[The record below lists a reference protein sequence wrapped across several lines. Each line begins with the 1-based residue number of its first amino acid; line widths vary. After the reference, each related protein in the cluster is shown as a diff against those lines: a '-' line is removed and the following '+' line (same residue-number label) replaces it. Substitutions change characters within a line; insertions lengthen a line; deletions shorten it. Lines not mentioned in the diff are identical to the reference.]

1 MGCGIAVRVGR
12 FGPLKILKGTKINLI
27 GIYKITN
34 IVNSKSYIGQS
45 RNIEKRI
52 AKHKKTPFNPNSQE
66 YNNILYKDIRK
77 YGLEKFTFEILEE
90 CELIKL
96 NEREIYW
103 IDYYE
108 SCNPEKG
115 YNLSSGGDNN
125 APGKI
130 KDKVNEIINI
140 LRNTNTPIIEIA
152 KMYKVAYGTIL
163 DINSGISW
171 HNNDNNYPIRKL
183 NYSTRKLTKYRP
195 SKEEILKDLYNTRNI
210 KTTASNFNLSI
221 KLFRRWCKE
230 INLNLEDNNYIDI
243 YRVEY
248 LNLPPEYKEEKIEK
262 KIYQLDPKT
271 KEIIKIWDSKKDIL
285 QYLKIKEVS
294 IGNLN
299 KENKKKLIYKG
310 FNWEIK

>member
-1 MGCGIAVRVGR
+1 MSQKYINNKEV
-12 FGPLKILKGTKINLI
+12 FKSNLI
-27 GIYKITN
+27 GIYRIINTINNKI
-34 IVNSKSYIGQS
+34 YIGQS
-45 RNIEKRI
+45 KDIEKRI
-52 AKHKKTPFNPNSQE
+52 ARHKKVPFNLNSQE
-66 YNNILYKDIRK
+66 YNNLLYQDIRK
-77 YGLEKFTFEILEE
+77 YGLDNFEFEILEE
-90 CELIKL
+90 CEKSNL
-96 NEREIYW
+96 NDREIYW
-103 IDYYE
+103 IGFYN
-108 SCNPEKG
+108 SCNPENG

-195 SKEEILKDLYNTRNI
+195 SKEEILKDLYSTRNI
-210 KTTASNFNLSI
+210 KATANNFNLSI
-221 KLFRRWCKE
+221 KLFKKWCKE
-230 INLNLEDNNYIDI
+230 INLNLEDNNYVDT

-248 LNLPPEYKEEKIEK
+248 LNLPPEHKEEKTEK

-299 KENKKKLIYKG
+299 KAIRQKLIYKG
-310 FNWEIK
+310 FNWEIR